1 MRRLIPLLLSL
12 FFLLCANVVHAV
24 VPAAVPMAA
33 GKRIA
38 LVIGNA
44 AYPQPLLNPVNDAR
58 AMAERLRRLGF
69 EVLLRTDIT
78 AAQLQ
83 KASAEFSTQARGA
96 DIALVFYAGH
106 GAQAGEANYVLPLGA
121 NMQALSAAAI
131 AAQGVS
137 VSSLAGD
144 LQRTGAR
151 GAVLILDACR
161 QEYTRGGTA
170 VPVPGGSNAA
180 SHGFADTQAPRGVV
194 IAYSAGPGAL
204 ARDFWSPDSRN
215 SPYTS
220 ALLDALDAPGL
231 SMGDL
236 FSQVAAR
243 VAAMTHDVQKPR
255 VSFGE
260 TSARLVLNM
269 GSGKGVSQPAPGV
282 LAAGSS
288 GMRAPVPAPAPAP
301 ATAPAS
307 PAATTASSVKI
318 WPGNVLQDI
327 NYEIRM
333 QIAARP
339 FPRQQL
345 EKRARTGDLVALTA
359 LGYGIGGGDA
369 GIRQPKA
376 GMQWLEKAVA
386 KDFPIAQTY
395 LAELLMVK
403 GDPASLKRAGV
414 LLDAASQAG
423 YTAAHAYK
431 FDLARRTG
439 APPQEAARHLQDAF
453 MGLMKDYQGA
463 AKDLMQP
470 PKK

>member
-1 MRRLIPLLLSL
+1 MHRLISLFFSL
-12 FFLLCANVVHAV
+12 FFLLLSNVAHAAT
-24 VPAAVPMAA
+24 PAAP

-44 AYPQPLLNPVNDAR
+44 AYSQPLLNPVNDAR

-69 EVLLRTDIT
+69 EVLLRTDIN
-78 AAQLQ
+78 AQQLQ

-121 NMQALSAAAI
+121 NMNALSASAI

-161 QEYTRGGTA
+161 QEYTRGGA
-170 VPVPGGSNAA
+170 VMVPGGGNAA

-231 SMGDL
+231 PMSDV

-269 GSGKGVSQPAPGV
+269 GSGKGVSPPAPGV
-282 LAAGSS
+282 LAGSQGQG
-288 GMRAPVPAPAPAP
+288 GMRAPVPAPAPAVEK
-301 ATAPAS
+301 
-307 PAATTASSVKI
+307 PAAPGAKV

-327 NYEIRM
+327 NHEIRM

-345 EKRARTGDLVALTA
+345 EKRARGGDLVALTA

-369 GIRQPKA
+369 GVKQPKA
-376 GMQWLEKAVA
+376 GMQWLEKAAA

-423 YTAAHAYK
+423 YSPAHAYK

-439 APPQEAARHLQDAF
+439 APPQDAARHLQDAF

-463 AKDLMQP
+463 AKDMMQP

>member
-1 MRRLIPLLLSL
+1 MRRLFALLLPL
-12 FFLLCANVVHAV
+12 FFLLNSNFALAAATAV
-24 VPAAVPMAA
+24 A
-33 GKRIA
+33 GKAASAPGKRMA

-69 EVLLRTDIT
+69 EVLLRTDVT

-96 DIALVFYAGH
+96 DLALVFYAGH
-106 GAQAGEANYVLPLGA
+106 GAQAGEANYLLPLGA
-121 NMQALSAAAI
+121 NMNALSASAI

-161 QEYTRGGTA
+161 QEYTRGGA
-170 VPVPGGSNAA
+170 VAVPGGNAA
-180 SHGFADTQAPRGVV
+180 SHGFADTAAPRGVV

-231 SMGDL
+231 SMGEL

-269 GSGKGVSQPAPGV
+269 GSGKGVSPPAPGA
-282 LAAGSS
+282 LAS
-288 GMRAPVPAPAPAP
+288 GNNSMRAPLPAAAP
-301 ATAPAS
+301 ATS
-307 PAATTASSVKI
+307 PAVPGAKV

-345 EKRARTGDLVALTA
+345 EKRARGGDLVALTA
-359 LGYGIGGGDA
+359 LGYGLGGGDA
-369 GIRQPKA
+369 GIRQPKI
-376 GMQWLEKAVA
+376 GMQWLEKAAA

-423 YTAAHAYK
+423 YSPAHAYK

-439 APPQEAARHLQDAF
+439 APPQDAARHLQDAF

>member
-1 MRRLIPLLLSL
+1 MHRLIPLFFSLL
-12 FFLLCANVVHAV
+12 FLLGSNVAHAA
-24 VPAAVPMAA
+24 VPAAPS
-33 GKRIA
+33 KRIA

-121 NMQALSAAAI
+121 NMNALSAAAI

-161 QEYTRGGTA
+161 QEYTRGGAA
-170 VPVPGGSNAA
+170 VVPGGGNAA

-231 SMGDL
+231 PMGDV

-269 GSGKGVSQPAPGV
+269 GSGKGVSQPTPGV
-282 LAAGSS
+282 LASGNN

-301 ATAPAS
+301 AT
-307 PAATTASSVKI
+307 TASGAKI

-333 QIAARP
+333 LIAARP
-339 FPRQQL
+339 FPRQQM
-345 EKRARTGDLVALTA
+345 EKRARGGDLVALTA

-369 GIRQPKA
+369 GVKQPKA
-376 GMQWLEKAVA
+376 GMQWLEKAAA

-423 YTAAHAYK
+423 YSPAHAYK

-439 APPQEAARHLQDAF
+439 APPQDAARHLQDAF

-463 AKDLMQP
+463 AKDVLQA

>member
-1 MRRLIPLLLSL
+1 MHRLIPLFFSL
-12 FFLLCANVVHAV
+12 FFLLGSNVAHAA
-24 VPAAVPMAA
+24 VPAAP

-121 NMQALSAAAI
+121 NMNALSAAAI
-131 AAQGVS
+131 AAQGIS

-161 QEYTRGGTA
+161 QEYTRGGA
-170 VPVPGGSNAA
+170 VMVPGGGNAA
-180 SHGFADTQAPRGVV
+180 THGFADTQAPRGVV

-231 SMGDL
+231 PMGDV

-269 GSGKGVSQPAPGV
+269 GSGKGVSQPPASV
-282 LAAGSS
+282 LAGAQGRG
-288 GMRAPVPAPAPAP
+288 GMRAPVPAPAPAVEK
-301 ATAPAS
+301 
-307 PAATTASSVKI
+307 PAAPGAKV

-345 EKRARTGDLVALTA
+345 EKRARGGDLVALTA

-369 GIRQPKA
+369 GIKQPKA
-376 GMQWLEKAVA
+376 GMQWLEKAAA

-403 GDPASLKRAGV
+403 GDPTSLKRAGV

-439 APPQEAARHLQDAF
+439 APPQDAARHLQDAF

-463 AKDLMQP
+463 AKDVLQP

>member
-1 MRRLIPLLLSL
+1 MRRLFLLLL
-12 FFLLCANVVHAV
+12 TTLTLLG
-24 VPAAVPMAA
+24 AAPLQAADAA
-33 GKRIA
+33 GKRVA

-44 AYPQPLLNPVNDAR
+44 AYPQPLLNPANDAR
-58 AMAERLRRLGF
+58 AMADRLRRLGF
-69 EVLLRTDIT
+69 EVQLRLDVN

-83 KASAEFSTQARGA
+83 KASAEFSSTARGA
-96 DIALVFYAGH
+96 EVALMFYAGH
-106 GAQAGEANYVLPLGA
+106 GAQAGEANYILPLGA
-121 NMQALSAAAI
+121 NMNALSAEAI
-131 AAQGVS
+131 TRQGVS
-137 VSSLAGD
+137 VTSLAGD
-144 LQRTGAR
+144 LQRSGAR
-151 GAVLILDACR
+151 SSLLILDACR
-161 QEYTRGGTA
+161 QEYTRGGQ
-170 VPVPGGSNAA
+170 PVTGNDASN
-180 SHGFADTQAPRGVV
+180 HGFSDAQAPRGVV

-231 SMGDL
+231 SMAEV

-260 TSARLVLNM
+260 TSARLVLNT
-269 GSGKGVSQPAPGV
+269 GSGKVVAEPKPGV
-282 LAAGSS
+282 LAEAHG
-288 GMRAPVPAPAPAP
+288 GARAPLPG
-301 ATAPAS
+301 ATAPAAN
-307 PAATTASSVKI
+307 AAKPGAKV

-345 EKRARTGDLVALTA
+345 EKRARGGDLVALTA

-369 GIRQPKA
+369 GVKQPKV
-376 GMQWLEKAVA
+376 GMQWLEKAAA
-386 KDFPIAQTY
+386 KDFPVAQTY

-423 YTAAHAYK
+423 YSPAHAYK

-439 APPQEAARHLQDAF
+439 APPQDAARHLQDAF

-463 AKDLMQP
+463 AKDFMQP

>member
-1 MRRLIPLLLSL
+1 MQRLIPLFFSL
-12 FFLLCANVVHAV
+12 FVLLFSNMAHAAL
-24 VPAAVPMAA
+24 PAAP

-69 EVLLRTDIT
+69 EVLLRTDIN
-78 AAQLQ
+78 AQQLQ

-121 NMQALSAAAI
+121 NMHALNAAAI

-144 LQRTGAR
+144 LQRSGAR

-161 QEYTRGGTA
+161 QEYTRGGA
-170 VPVPGGSNAA
+170 VMVPGGGNAA

-231 SMGDL
+231 PMSDV

-269 GSGKGVSQPAPGV
+269 GSGKGVSQATPGV
-282 LAAGSS
+282 LAGAQG
-288 GMRAPVPAPAPAP
+288 GMRAPVPAPAPAVEKP
-301 ATAPAS
+301 AVPG
-307 PAATTASSVKI
+307 VKV

-345 EKRARTGDLVALTA
+345 EKRARGGDLVALTA

-369 GIRQPKA
+369 GIKQPKA
-376 GMQWLEKAVA
+376 GMQWLEKAAA

-395 LAELLMVK
+395 LAELLMIK

-423 YTAAHAYK
+423 YSPAHAYK

-439 APPQEAARHLQDAF
+439 APPQDAARHLQDAF

-463 AKDLMQP
+463 AKDMMQP

>member
-1 MRRLIPLLLSL
+1 MRRLFLLLL
-12 FFLLCANVVHAV
+12 TTLFLLNSNATQ
-24 VPAAVPMAA
+24 AASGP

-69 EVLLRTDIT
+69 EVLLRTDIN
-78 AAQLQ
+78 AQQLQ

-121 NMQALSAAAI
+121 NMNALSAAAI

-161 QEYTRGGTA
+161 QEYTRGGA
-170 VPVPGGSNAA
+170 VVVPGGNAA

-231 SMGDL
+231 PMSDV

-269 GSGKGVSQPAPGV
+269 GSGKGVSQAAPGV
-282 LAAGSS
+282 LAGAQGQ
-288 GMRAPVPAPAPAP
+288 GGVRAPAPAVEK
-301 ATAPAS
+301 
-307 PAATTASSVKI
+307 PAAAGAKV

-345 EKRARTGDLVALTA
+345 EKRARGGDLVALTA

-369 GIRQPKA
+369 DVKQPKA
-376 GMQWLEKAVA
+376 GMQWLEKAAA

-403 GDPASLKRAGV
+403 GDPASLKRAGA

-423 YTAAHAYK
+423 YSPAHAYK

-439 APPQEAARHLQDAF
+439 APPQDAARHLQDAF

-463 AKDLMQP
+463 AKDMMQP
-470 PKK
+470 PKNNSK

>member
-1 MRRLIPLLLSL
+1 MRRLILLLL
-12 FFLLCANVVHAV
+12 TLVFVQAGVAH
-24 VPAAVPMAA
+24 AAVAVTPP

-69 EVLLRTDIT
+69 EVLLRTDINS
-78 AAQLQ
+78 AQLQ

-106 GAQAGEANYVLPLGA
+106 GAQAGEANYVLPIGA
-121 NMQALSAAAI
+121 NINALSSSAI
-131 AAQGVS
+131 QAQGVS
-137 VSSLAGD
+137 VASLAGD
-144 LQRTGAR
+144 LQRSGAR

-161 QEYTRGGTA
+161 AEYTRGGQQL
-170 VPVPGGSNAA
+170 PVNGNGAA
-180 SHGFADTQAPRGVV
+180 SHGFADTGAPRGVV

-231 SMGDL
+231 PMGEL
-236 FSQVAAR
+236 FSQVASR
-243 VAAMTHDVQKPR
+243 VASMTHDVQKPR

-269 GSGKGVSQPAPGV
+269 GSGKITPEPSPAV
-282 LAAGSS
+282 LASNGNV
-288 GMRAPVPAPAPAP
+288 GGVRAPAPAASIAEP
-301 ATAPAS
+301 A
-307 PAATTASSVKI
+307 VKPGAKV

-369 GIRQPKA
+369 GIKQPKA
-376 GMQWLEKAVA
+376 GMQWLEQAAA
-386 KDFPIAQTY
+386 KDFPVAQTY

-423 YTAAHAYK
+423 YSPAHAYK

-463 AKDLMQP
+463 AKDFMQA

>member
-1 MRRLIPLLLSL
+1 MQRLIPLLLSL
-12 FFLLCANVVHAV
+12 LLVLFAAV
-24 VPAAVPMAA
+24 AQAAAPAAP

-69 EVLLRTDIT
+69 DVVLRTDIT

-106 GAQAGEANYVLPLGA
+106 GAQAGEANYVLPLGV
-121 NMQALSAAAI
+121 NMNALSATAI

-161 QEYTRGGTA
+161 QEYTRGGAT

-231 SMGDL
+231 PMSDV

-269 GSGKGVSQPAPGV
+269 GSGKGVSPPAPGV
-282 LAAGSS
+282 LASGNH
-288 GMRAPVPAPAPAP
+288 GMRAPAPAVEKP
-301 ATAPAS
+301 S
-307 PAATTASSVKI
+307 PPGAKV

-327 NYEIRM
+327 NHEIRM

-345 EKRARTGDLVALTA
+345 EKRARGGDLVALTA

-369 GIRQPKA
+369 GIKQPKA
-376 GMQWLEKAVA
+376 GMQWLEKAA
-386 KDFPIAQTY
+386 ARDFPIAQTY

-423 YTAAHAYK
+423 YSPAHAYK

>member
-1 MRRLIPLLLSL
+1 MRRLFLLLL
-12 FFLLCANVVHAV
+12 TLVFLQSMPAHAATGIA
-24 VPAAVPMAA
+24 PP

-69 EVLLRTDIT
+69 EVLLRTDINS
-78 AAQLQ
+78 AQLQ

-106 GAQAGEANYVLPLGA
+106 GAQAGEANYVLPIGA
-121 NMQALSAAAI
+121 NMNALSSAAI
-131 AAQGVS
+131 QAQGVA
-137 VSSLAGD
+137 VASLAGD
-144 LQRTGAR
+144 LQRSGAR

-161 QEYTRGGTA
+161 AEYTRGGQQL
-170 VPVPGGSNAA
+170 PVNGSGAA
-180 SHGFADTQAPRGVV
+180 SHGFADTSAPRGVV

-231 SMGDL
+231 PMGEL
-236 FSQVAAR
+236 FSQVASR
-243 VAAMTHDVQKPR
+243 VATMTHDVQKPR

-269 GSGKGVSQPAPGV
+269 GSGKVTPEPSPAVLAANGNGGTRAPAPGI
-282 LAAGSS
+282 
-288 GMRAPVPAPAPAP
+288 PAV
-301 ATAPAS
+301 
-307 PAATTASSVKI
+307 TASKPAVANGAKV

-369 GIRQPKA
+369 GVKQPKA
-376 GMQWLEKAVA
+376 GMQWLEKAAA
-386 KDFPIAQTY
+386 KDFPVAQTY

-423 YTAAHAYK
+423 YSPAHAYK
-431 FDLARRTG
+431 FDLARRIG

-463 AKDLMQP
+463 AKDIMQP

>member
-1 MRRLIPLLLSL
+1 MHRLIPLFMSL
-12 FFLLCANVVHAV
+12 FFLLGSNIAHAA
-24 VPAAVPMAA
+24 VPAAP

-69 EVLLRTDIT
+69 EVLLRTDIN

-121 NMQALSAAAI
+121 NMNALSAAAI

-137 VSSLAGD
+137 VASLAGD

-161 QEYTRGGTA
+161 QEYTRGGA
-170 VPVPGGSNAA
+170 VMVPGGSAA

-231 SMGDL
+231 PMSDV

-269 GSGKGVSQPAPGV
+269 GSGKGVSQTPASV
-282 LAAGSS
+282 LAGAQG
-288 GMRAPVPAPAPAP
+288 GMRAPVPAPAPAVEK
-301 ATAPAS
+301 
-307 PAATTASSVKI
+307 PAAPGAKV

-345 EKRARTGDLVALTA
+345 EKRARGGDLVALTA

-369 GIRQPKA
+369 GIKQPKA
-376 GMQWLEKAVA
+376 GMQWLEKAAA

-439 APPQEAARHLQDAF
+439 APPQDAARHLQDAF

-463 AKDLMQP
+463 AKDVLQP

>member
-1 MRRLIPLLLSL
+1 MRRLFLLLLTTSMLLASSL
-12 FFLLCANVVHAV
+12 LHA
-24 VPAAVPMAA
+24 ADAA
-33 GKRIA
+33 GKRVA

-44 AYPQPLLNPVNDAR
+44 AYPQPLLNPANDAR

-69 EVLLRTDIT
+69 EVQLRLDVN

-83 KASAEFSTQARGA
+83 QASAQFSSAARGA
-96 DIALVFYAGH
+96 DVALVFYAGH
-106 GAQAGEANYVLPLGA
+106 GAQAGEANYLLPLGA
-121 NMQALSAAAI
+121 NMNALSAAAI
-131 AAQGVS
+131 TQQGVS
-137 VSSLAGD
+137 VASLTGD
-144 LQRTGAR
+144 LQRSGAR
-151 GAVLILDACR
+151 SALLILDACR
-161 QEYTRGGTA
+161 QEYTRGGQA
-170 VPVPGGSNAA
+170 VPNGNGASN
-180 SHGFADTQAPRGVV
+180 HGFTDAQAPRGVV

-231 SMGDL
+231 SMAEV

-269 GSGKGVSQPAPGV
+269 GSGKAAPEPVPGV
-282 LAAGSS
+282 LAQTKPGTT
-288 GMRAPVPAPAPAP
+288 RAPLPGAPTPAMESGKPGAK
-301 ATAPAS
+301 
-307 PAATTASSVKI
+307 V

-345 EKRARTGDLVALTA
+345 EKRARGGDLVALTA

-369 GIRQPKA
+369 GVKQPKA
-376 GMQWLEKAVA
+376 GMQWLEKAAA

-423 YTAAHAYK
+423 YSPAHAYK

-463 AKDLMQP
+463 AKDFMQP

>member
-1 MRRLIPLLLSL
+1 MHRLIPLLLSL
-12 FFLLCANVVHAV
+12 TFSLIFLLCGNVVQ
-24 VPAAVPMAA
+24 AAVGNAA
-33 GKRIA
+33 SGPGKRIA

-69 EVLLRTDIT
+69 EVLLRTDIN

-121 NMQALSAAAI
+121 NMNALSASAI

-137 VSSLAGD
+137 VTSLAGD

-161 QEYTRGGTA
+161 QEYTRGGA
-170 VPVPGGSNAA
+170 VAVPGGNAA
-180 SHGFADTQAPRGVV
+180 SHGFADSAAPRGVV

-220 ALLDALDAPGL
+220 ALLDALDSPGL
-231 SMGDL
+231 PMSDV

-260 TSARLVLNM
+260 TSARLVLNV
-269 GSGKGVSQPAPGV
+269 GSGKGITQPPASV
-282 LAAGSS
+282 LAGAQGQG
-288 GMRAPVPAPAPAP
+288 GMRAPVPVVEK
-301 ATAPAS
+301 
-307 PAATTASSVKI
+307 PAAPGPKV

-345 EKRARTGDLVALTA
+345 EKRARGGDLVALTA

-369 GIRQPKA
+369 GIKQPKA
-376 GMQWLEKAVA
+376 GMQWLEKAAA

-423 YTAAHAYK
+423 YSPAHAYQ

-439 APPQEAARHLQDAF
+439 APPQDAARHLQDAF

>member
-1 MRRLIPLLLSL
+1 MHRLIPLFLSL
-12 FFLLCANVVHAV
+12 FFLLGSNMAHAA
-24 VPAAVPMAA
+24 VPAAP

-69 EVLLRTDIT
+69 EVVLRTDVN

-121 NMQALSAAAI
+121 NMNALSAAAI

-161 QEYTRGGTA
+161 QEYTRGGAT

-231 SMGDL
+231 PMGEV

-269 GSGKGVSQPAPGV
+269 GSGKGVSPPPAGV
-282 LAAGSS
+282 LAGTQ
-288 GMRAPVPAPAPAP
+288 GGVRAPAPAVEK
-301 ATAPAS
+301 
-307 PAATTASSVKI
+307 PAAPGARV

-345 EKRARTGDLVALTA
+345 EKRARGGDLVALTA

-369 GIRQPKA
+369 GIKQPKA
-376 GMQWLEKAVA
+376 GMQWLEKAAA

-403 GDPASLKRAGV
+403 GDPASLKRAGM

-423 YTAAHAYK
+423 YSPAHAYK

-453 MGLMKDYQGA
+453 MGLMKDYQSA
-463 AKDLMQP
+463 AKDMLQP
-470 PKK
+470 QKK

>member
-1 MRRLIPLLLSL
+1 MQRLIPLFLSL
-12 FFLLCANVVHAV
+12 FFLLGSNVAH
-24 VPAAVPMAA
+24 AAVPASVQAA
-33 GKRIA
+33 PGKRIA

-69 EVLLRTDIT
+69 EVLLRTDIN

-121 NMQALSAAAI
+121 NMNALSAAAI

-161 QEYTRGGTA
+161 QEYTRGGA
-170 VPVPGGSNAA
+170 VVVPGGGNAA

-231 SMGDL
+231 PMGDV

-282 LAAGSS
+282 LASGNN
-288 GMRAPVPAPAPAP
+288 GMRAPSRRQRQRRRRPPHRERKCGPVTCCKTSTMKSACRSRRGRF
-301 ATAPAS
+301 PAS
-307 PAATTASSVKI
+307 SWKS
-318 WPGNVLQDI
+318 
-327 NYEIRM
+327 
-333 QIAARP
+333 AR
-339 FPRQQL
+339 
-345 EKRARTGDLVALTA
+345 
-359 LGYGIGGGDA
+359 
-369 GIRQPKA
+369 
-376 GMQWLEKAVA
+376 AVA
-386 KDFPIAQTY
+386 TWW
-395 LAELLMVK
+395 
-403 GDPASLKRAGV
+403 R
-414 LLDAASQAG
+414 
-423 YTAAHAYK
+423 
-431 FDLARRTG
+431 
-439 APPQEAARHLQDAF
+439 
-453 MGLMKDYQGA
+453 
-463 AKDLMQP
+463 
-470 PKK
+470 

>member
-1 MRRLIPLLLSL
+1 MRRLFALLLTL
-12 FFLLCANVVHAV
+12 FFLLNSNFALAAATAV
-24 VPAAVPMAA
+24 A
-33 GKRIA
+33 GKAASAPGKRMA

-69 EVLLRTDIT
+69 EVLLRTDVT

-96 DIALVFYAGH
+96 DLALVFYAGH
-106 GAQAGEANYVLPLGA
+106 GAQAGEANYLLPLGA
-121 NMQALSAAAI
+121 NMNALSASAI

-161 QEYTRGGTA
+161 QEYTRGGA
-170 VPVPGGSNAA
+170 VAVPGGNAA
-180 SHGFADTQAPRGVV
+180 SHGFADTAAPRGVV

-231 SMGDL
+231 SMGEL

-269 GSGKGVSQPAPGV
+269 GSGKGVSPPAPGV
-282 LAAGSS
+282 LASGNN
-288 GMRAPVPAPAPAP
+288 GMRAPLPAAAP
-301 ATAPAS
+301 ATS
-307 PAATTASSVKI
+307 PAVPGAKV

-345 EKRARTGDLVALTA
+345 EKRARGGDLVALTA

-369 GIRQPKA
+369 GIKQPKA
-376 GMQWLEKAVA
+376 GMQWLEKAAA

-439 APPQEAARHLQDAF
+439 APPQDAARHLQDAF

-463 AKDLMQP
+463 AKDMMQP
-470 PKK
+470 PKNNLK

>member
-1 MRRLIPLLLSL
+1 MHRLIPLFFSLL
-12 FFLLCANVVHAV
+12 FLLCGNVAQ
-24 VPAAVPMAA
+24 AAVGNAA
-33 GKRIA
+33 SGPGKRIA

-69 EVLLRTDIT
+69 EVLLRTDIN
-78 AAQLQ
+78 AQQLQ

-121 NMQALSAAAI
+121 NMNALSAAAI

-161 QEYTRGGTA
+161 QEYTRGGA
-170 VPVPGGSNAA
+170 MVVPGGGNAA

-231 SMGDL
+231 PMSDV

-269 GSGKGVSQPAPGV
+269 GSGKGVSQATPGV
-282 LAAGSS
+282 LASTQGQG
-288 GMRAPVPAPAPAP
+288 GMRAPVPAPAPTVEKP
-301 ATAPAS
+301 ATPG
-307 PAATTASSVKI
+307 VKV

-345 EKRARTGDLVALTA
+345 EKRARGGDLVALTA

-369 GIRQPKA
+369 GIKQPKA
-376 GMQWLEKAVA
+376 GMQWLEKAAA

-423 YTAAHAYK
+423 YSPAHAYK

-439 APPQEAARHLQDAF
+439 APPQDAARHLQDAF

-463 AKDLMQP
+463 AKDMMQP

>member
-1 MRRLIPLLLSL
+1 MHRLIPLFFSL
-12 FFLLCANVVHAV
+12 FFLLGSNVAY
-24 VPAAVPMAA
+24 AAVPVPVQTAP

-121 NMQALSAAAI
+121 NMQALSAATI

-161 QEYTRGGTA
+161 QEYTRGGA
-170 VPVPGGSNAA
+170 MVPVPGGSNAA

-231 SMGDL
+231 PMGDV

-269 GSGKGVSQPAPGV
+269 GSGKGVSQPPAGV
-282 LAAGSS
+282 LAGAQGQGSVRS
-288 GMRAPVPAPAPAP
+288 PAPAPAVEK
-301 ATAPAS
+301 
-307 PAATTASSVKI
+307 PAASGAKV

-327 NYEIRM
+327 NHEIRM

-345 EKRARTGDLVALTA
+345 EKRARGGDLVALTA

-369 GIRQPKA
+369 GVKQPKA
-376 GMQWLEKAVA
+376 GMQWLEKAAA

-439 APPQEAARHLQDAF
+439 APPQDAARHLQDAF

-463 AKDLMQP
+463 AKDVLQA

>member
-1 MRRLIPLLLSL
+1 MHRLIPLFFSL
-12 FFLLCANVVHAV
+12 FFLLGSNEAHTA
-24 VPAAVPMAA
+24 VPAAP

-69 EVLLRTDIT
+69 EVLLRTDIN

-121 NMQALSAAAI
+121 NMNALSAAAI
-131 AAQGVS
+131 AAQGIS

-161 QEYTRGGTA
+161 QEYTRGGA
-170 VPVPGGSNAA
+170 VVVPGGGNAA

-231 SMGDL
+231 PMGDV

-269 GSGKGVSQPAPGV
+269 GSGKGVSQPPAGV
-282 LAAGSS
+282 LAGAQGQ
-288 GMRAPVPAPAPAP
+288 GGVRAPVPAPAPAVEK
-301 ATAPAS
+301 
-307 PAATTASSVKI
+307 PAAPGAKV

-345 EKRARTGDLVALTA
+345 EKRARGGDLVALTA

-369 GIRQPKA
+369 GVKQPKA
-376 GMQWLEKAVA
+376 GMQWLEKAAA

-423 YTAAHAYK
+423 YSAAHAYK

-439 APPQEAARHLQDAF
+439 APPQDAARHLQDAF

-463 AKDLMQP
+463 AKDVLQP

>member
-1 MRRLIPLLLSL
+1 MHRLIPLFFSLL
-12 FFLLCANVVHAV
+12 FLLGSNVAHAA
-24 VPAAVPMAA
+24 VPAAPS
-33 GKRIA
+33 KRIA

-121 NMQALSAAAI
+121 NMNAFSAAAI
-131 AAQGVS
+131 AAQGIS

-161 QEYTRGGTA
+161 QEYTRGGA
-170 VPVPGGSNAA
+170 VVVPGGGNAA

-231 SMGDL
+231 PMGDV

-269 GSGKGVSQPAPGV
+269 GSGKGVSQPTPGV
-282 LAAGSS
+282 LASGNN

-301 ATAPAS
+301 AT
-307 PAATTASSVKI
+307 TASGAKI

-333 QIAARP
+333 LIAARP
-339 FPRQQL
+339 FPRQQM
-345 EKRARTGDLVALTA
+345 EKRARGGDLVALTA

-369 GIRQPKA
+369 GVKQPKA
-376 GMQWLEKAVA
+376 GMQWLEKAAA

-423 YTAAHAYK
+423 YSPAHAYK

-439 APPQEAARHLQDAF
+439 APPQDAARHLQDAF

-463 AKDLMQP
+463 AKDVLQP

>member
-1 MRRLIPLLLSL
+1 MHRLIPLFLSL
-12 FFLLCANVVHAV
+12 LFLLGSNVAH
-24 VPAAVPMAA
+24 AAVPAPVQAAA

-69 EVLLRTDIT
+69 KVLLRTDIT

-121 NMQALSAAAI
+121 NMNALSATAI

-161 QEYTRGGTA
+161 QEYTRGGA
-170 VPVPGGSNAA
+170 VVVPGGGNAA

-231 SMGDL
+231 PIGDV

-269 GSGKGVSQPAPGV
+269 GSGKGVSQPTPGV
-282 LAAGSS
+282 LASGNN
-288 GMRAPVPAPAPAP
+288 GMRAPVPAPVPP
-301 ATAPAS
+301 PAS
-307 PAATTASSVKI
+307 PAAVTASGAKV

-345 EKRARTGDLVALTA
+345 EKRARSGDLVALTA

-369 GIRQPKA
+369 GVKQPKA
-376 GMQWLEKAVA
+376 GMQWLEKAAA

-403 GDPASLKRAGV
+403 GDPTSLKRAGV

-439 APPQEAARHLQDAF
+439 APPQDAARHLQDAF
-453 MGLMKDYQGA
+453 MGLMKDYQGT

-470 PKK
+470 QKNNSK

>member
-1 MRRLIPLLLSL
+1 MQRLIPLLFSL
-12 FFLLCANVVHAV
+12 FFVLCAPAAQAAASAA
-24 VPAAVPMAA
+24 VPAAP

-96 DIALVFYAGH
+96 DIALLFYAGH

-121 NMQALSAAAI
+121 NMHALSASAI

-161 QEYTRGGTA
+161 QEYTRGGAT
-170 VPVPGGSNAA
+170 VPVPGGGNAA

-231 SMGDL
+231 PMADV

-269 GSGKGVSQPAPGV
+269 GSGKGVSPPVPGV
-282 LAAGSS
+282 LAGAQGQGS
-288 GMRAPVPAPAPAP
+288 MRAPVPAPAPAVEK
-301 ATAPAS
+301 
-307 PAATTASSVKI
+307 PAAPGARI

-327 NYEIRM
+327 NHEIRL

-345 EKRARTGDLVALTA
+345 EKRARGGDLVALTA

-369 GIRQPKA
+369 GVKQPKA
-376 GMQWLEKAVA
+376 GMQWLEKAAA

-423 YTAAHAYK
+423 YSPAHAYK

-463 AKDLMQP
+463 AKDFMQP

>member
-1 MRRLIPLLLSL
+1 MHRLIPLFMSL
-12 FFLLCANVVHAV
+12 FFLLGSNVAHT
-24 VPAAVPMAA
+24 AVPVPVQTAP

-121 NMQALSAAAI
+121 NMQALSAATI

-161 QEYTRGGTA
+161 QEYTRGGA
-170 VPVPGGSNAA
+170 MVPVPGGSNAA

-231 SMGDL
+231 PMGDV

-269 GSGKGVSQPAPGV
+269 GSGKGVSQPPASV
-282 LAAGSS
+282 LAGAQGGVRS
-288 GMRAPVPAPAPAP
+288 PAPAPAVEK
-301 ATAPAS
+301 
-307 PAATTASSVKI
+307 PAASGAKV

-345 EKRARTGDLVALTA
+345 EKRARGGDLVALTA

-369 GIRQPKA
+369 GVKQPKA
-376 GMQWLEKAVA
+376 GMQWLEKAAA

-439 APPQEAARHLQDAF
+439 APPQDAARHLQDAF

-463 AKDLMQP
+463 AKDVLQP
-470 PKK
+470 QKK

>member
-1 MRRLIPLLLSL
+1 MRRLFLLLL
-12 FFLLCANVVHAV
+12 TTLFLLNSNATQ
-24 VPAAVPMAA
+24 AASGP

-69 EVLLRTDIT
+69 EVVLRTDIN
-78 AAQLQ
+78 AQQLQ

-121 NMQALSAAAI
+121 NMNALSAAAI

-161 QEYTRGGTA
+161 QEYTRGGA
-170 VPVPGGSNAA
+170 VVVPGGNAA

-231 SMGDL
+231 PMSDV

-269 GSGKGVSQPAPGV
+269 GSGKGVSQAAPGV
-282 LAAGSS
+282 LAGAQGQ
-288 GMRAPVPAPAPAP
+288 GGVRAPAPAVEK
-301 ATAPAS
+301 
-307 PAATTASSVKI
+307 PAAAGAKV

-345 EKRARTGDLVALTA
+345 EKRARGGDLVALTA

-369 GIRQPKA
+369 GVKQPKA
-376 GMQWLEKAVA
+376 GMQWLEKAAA

-403 GDPASLKRAGV
+403 GDPASLKRAGA

-423 YTAAHAYK
+423 YSPAHAYK

-439 APPQEAARHLQDAF
+439 APPQDAARHLQDAF

-463 AKDLMQP
+463 AKDMMQP
-470 PKK
+470 PKNNSK

>member
-1 MRRLIPLLLSL
+1 MHRLIPLFFSL
-12 FFLLCANVVHAV
+12 FFLLCGNVVQ
-24 VPAAVPMAA
+24 AAVGNAA
-33 GKRIA
+33 SGPGKRIA

-69 EVLLRTDIT
+69 EVLLRTDIN
-78 AAQLQ
+78 AQQLQ
-83 KASAEFSTQARGA
+83 KTSAEFSTQARGA

-121 NMQALSAAAI
+121 NMNALSAAAI

-161 QEYTRGGTA
+161 QEYTRGGA
-170 VPVPGGSNAA
+170 VVVPGGNAA

-231 SMGDL
+231 PMSDV

-269 GSGKGVSQPAPGV
+269 GSGKGVSQATPGV
-282 LAAGSS
+282 LTSTQGQG
-288 GMRAPVPAPAPAP
+288 GMRAPVPAPAP
-301 ATAPAS
+301 TVEK
-307 PAATTASSVKI
+307 PAAPGAKV

-345 EKRARTGDLVALTA
+345 EKRARGGDLVALTA

-369 GIRQPKA
+369 GIKQPKA
-376 GMQWLEKAVA
+376 GMQWLEKAAA

-423 YTAAHAYK
+423 YSPAHAYK

-439 APPQEAARHLQDAF
+439 APPQDAARHLQDAF

-463 AKDLMQP
+463 AKDMMQP

>member
-1 MRRLIPLLLSL
+1 MHRLIPLFFSLL
-12 FFLLCANVVHAV
+12 FLLCGNVAQ
-24 VPAAVPMAA
+24 AAVGNAA
-33 GKRIA
+33 SGPGKRIA

-69 EVLLRTDIT
+69 EVLLRTDIN
-78 AAQLQ
+78 AQQLQ

-121 NMQALSAAAI
+121 NMNALSAAAI

-161 QEYTRGGTA
+161 QEYTRGGA
-170 VPVPGGSNAA
+170 VAIPGGGNVA
-180 SHGFADTQAPRGVV
+180 SHGFADTAAPRGVV

-231 SMGDL
+231 PMSDV

-269 GSGKGVSQPAPGV
+269 GSGKGVSQATPGMLAGAQGQGGVRAPAPTVEKPAAPGV
-282 LAAGSS
+282 K
-288 GMRAPVPAPAPAP
+288 V
-301 ATAPAS
+301 
-307 PAATTASSVKI
+307 

-345 EKRARTGDLVALTA
+345 EKRARGGDLVALTA

-369 GIRQPKA
+369 GIKQPKA
-376 GMQWLEKAVA
+376 GMQWLEKAAA

-423 YTAAHAYK
+423 YSPAHAYK

-439 APPQEAARHLQDAF
+439 APPQDAARHLQDAF

-463 AKDLMQP
+463 AKDMMQP
-470 PKK
+470 PKNNSK

>member
-1 MRRLIPLLLSL
+1 MRRLFPLLLTV
-12 FFLLCANVVHAV
+12 FFLLDCNFALAAA
-24 VPAAVPMAA
+24 PAGSAA
-33 GKRIA
+33 SAPGKRIA

-69 EVLLRTDIT
+69 EVVLRTDIN
-78 AAQLQ
+78 AQQLQ
-83 KASAEFSTQARGA
+83 KATAEFSTQARGA

-121 NMQALSAAAI
+121 NMNALSAAAI

-161 QEYTRGGTA
+161 QEYTRGGA
-170 VPVPGGSNAA
+170 MVPVPGGSNAA
-180 SHGFADTQAPRGVV
+180 SHGFAETQAPRGVV

-231 SMGDL
+231 PMSDV
-236 FSQVAAR
+236 FSQVAAK

-269 GSGKGVSQPAPGV
+269 GSGKGVSQPPAGV
-282 LAAGSS
+282 LAGAQGQG
-288 GMRAPVPAPAPAP
+288 GMRAPVPAPAPAVDK
-301 ATAPAS
+301 
-307 PAATTASSVKI
+307 PAAPGAKV

-345 EKRARTGDLVALTA
+345 EKRARGGDLVALTA
-359 LGYGIGGGDA
+359 LGYGIGSGDA
-369 GIRQPKA
+369 GIKQPKA
-376 GMQWLEKAVA
+376 GMQWLEKAAA

-423 YTAAHAYK
+423 YSPAHAYK

-439 APPQEAARHLQDAF
+439 APPQDAARHLQDAF

-463 AKDLMQP
+463 AKDMMQP
-470 PKK
+470 PKNNLK

>member
-1 MRRLIPLLLSL
+1 MHRLIPLFLSL
-12 FFLLCANVVHAV
+12 FFLLGSNLAH
-24 VPAAVPMAA
+24 AAVPAPVQAA
-33 GKRIA
+33 PGKRIA

-83 KASAEFSTQARGA
+83 KASAEFSTLARGA

-121 NMQALSAAAI
+121 NMNALSAAAI

-161 QEYTRGGTA
+161 QEYTRGGA
-170 VPVPGGSNAA
+170 KAPVPGGSNAA
-180 SHGFADTQAPRGVV
+180 SHGFADTPAPRGVV

-231 SMGDL
+231 PMGDV

-260 TSARLVLNM
+260 TSARLVLNT
-269 GSGKGVSQPAPGV
+269 GSGKGVSPPAPGV
-282 LAAGSS
+282 LASGNS

-301 ATAPAS
+301 AT
-307 PAATTASSVKI
+307 TASGAKV

-345 EKRARTGDLVALTA
+345 EKRARGGDLVALTA

-369 GIRQPKA
+369 GIKQPKV
-376 GMQWLEKAVA
+376 GMQWLEKAAA

-423 YTAAHAYK
+423 YSPAHAYK

-463 AKDLMQP
+463 AKDVLQP

>member
-1 MRRLIPLLLSL
+1 MQRLIPLFFSL
-12 FFLLCANVVHAV
+12 FFLLVSNVA
-24 VPAAVPMAA
+24 PAAVPAA
-33 GKRIA
+33 PGKRIA

-69 EVLLRTDIT
+69 EVLLRTDIN

-121 NMQALSAAAI
+121 NMNALSAAAI

-161 QEYTRGGTA
+161 QEYTRGGA
-170 VPVPGGSNAA
+170 VVVPGGNAA

-231 SMGDL
+231 PMGDV

-269 GSGKGVSQPAPGV
+269 GSGKGVSQATPSV
-282 LAAGSS
+282 LAGAQG
-288 GMRAPVPAPAPAP
+288 GMRAPVPAPAPALEK
-301 ATAPAS
+301 
-307 PAATTASSVKI
+307 PAAPGAKV

-345 EKRARTGDLVALTA
+345 EKRARGGDLVALTA

-369 GIRQPKA
+369 GIKQPKA
-376 GMQWLEKAVA
+376 GMQWLEKAAA

-403 GDPASLKRAGV
+403 GDPASLKRAGA

-439 APPQEAARHLQDAF
+439 APPQDAARHLQDAF

-463 AKDLMQP
+463 AKDMMQP

>member
-1 MRRLIPLLLSL
+1 MHRLIPLSFSLL
-12 FFLLCANVVHAV
+12 FLLCVNVAQ
-24 VPAAVPMAA
+24 AAVGNAA
-33 GKRIA
+33 SGPGKRIA

-69 EVLLRTDIT
+69 EVLLRTDIN
-78 AAQLQ
+78 AQQLQ

-121 NMQALSAAAI
+121 NMNALSAAAI

-161 QEYTRGGTA
+161 QEYTRGGA
-170 VPVPGGSNAA
+170 VAIPGGGNAA
-180 SHGFADTQAPRGVV
+180 SHGFADTTAPRGVV

-231 SMGDL
+231 PMSDV

-260 TSARLVLNM
+260 TSARLMLNM
-269 GSGKGVSQPAPGV
+269 GSGKGVSQATPGMLAGAQGQGGVRAPAPTVEKPAAPGV
-282 LAAGSS
+282 K
-288 GMRAPVPAPAPAP
+288 V
-301 ATAPAS
+301 
-307 PAATTASSVKI
+307 

-345 EKRARTGDLVALTA
+345 EKRARGGDLVALTA

-369 GIRQPKA
+369 GIKQPKA
-376 GMQWLEKAVA
+376 GMQWLEKAAA

-423 YTAAHAYK
+423 YSPAHAYK

-439 APPQEAARHLQDAF
+439 APPQDAARHLQDAF

-463 AKDLMQP
+463 AKDMMQP
-470 PKK
+470 PKNNSK

>member
-1 MRRLIPLLLSL
+1 MQRLILHLLSL
-12 FFLLCANVVHAV
+12 FLLVSNVAQ
-24 VPAAVPMAA
+24 AAVPAAA

-69 EVLLRTDIT
+69 EVVLRTDIT
-78 AAQLQ
+78 AAQLH

-121 NMQALSAAAI
+121 DMNALSAAAI

-137 VSSLAGD
+137 VASLAGD

-170 VPVPGGSNAA
+170 VAVRGGSNAA

-231 SMGDL
+231 SMGDV

-269 GSGKGVSQPAPGV
+269 GSGKGVSQPSPGV
-282 LAAGSS
+282 LAAGDN
-288 GMRAPVPAPAPAP
+288 GMRAPAPAPAP
-301 ATAPAS
+301 PATA
-307 PAATTASSVKI
+307 ATGAKI

-369 GIRQPKA
+369 GVKQPRA
-376 GMQWLEKAVA
+376 GMQWLEKAAA

-403 GDPASLKRAGV
+403 GDPASLKRAGT

-423 YTAAHAYK
+423 YSPAHAYK

-439 APPQEAARHLQDAF
+439 APPQDAARHLQDAF

-463 AKDLMQP
+463 AKDLLQP

>member
-1 MRRLIPLLLSL
+1 MRRLFALLLTL
-12 FFLLCANVVHAV
+12 FFLLNSNFALAAATAV
-24 VPAAVPMAA
+24 AGNAASAP
-33 GKRIA
+33 GKRMA

-69 EVLLRTDIT
+69 EVLLRTDVT

-96 DIALVFYAGH
+96 DLALVFYAGH
-106 GAQAGEANYVLPLGA
+106 GAQAGEANYLLPLGA
-121 NMQALSAAAI
+121 NMNALSASAI

-161 QEYTRGGTA
+161 QEYTRGGA
-170 VPVPGGSNAA
+170 VAVPGGNAA
-180 SHGFADTQAPRGVV
+180 SHGFADTAAPRGVV

-231 SMGDL
+231 SMGEL

-269 GSGKGVSQPAPGV
+269 GSGKGVSPPAPGV
-282 LAAGSS
+282 LASGNN
-288 GMRAPVPAPAPAP
+288 GMRAPAPAAEQ
-301 ATAPAS
+301 
-307 PAATTASSVKI
+307 PAAPGAKV

-345 EKRARTGDLVALTA
+345 EKRARGGDLVALTA
-359 LGYGIGGGDA
+359 LGYGLGGGDA
-369 GIRQPKA
+369 GIRQPKI
-376 GMQWLEKAVA
+376 GMQWLEKAA
-386 KDFPIAQTY
+386 EKDFPIAQTY

-423 YTAAHAYK
+423 YSPAHAYK

-439 APPQEAARHLQDAF
+439 APPQDAARHLQDAF

>member
-1 MRRLIPLLLSL
+1 MHRLIPLFFSLL
-12 FFLLCANVVHAV
+12 FLLGSNVAHAA
-24 VPAAVPMAA
+24 VPAAPS
-33 GKRIA
+33 KRIA

-121 NMQALSAAAI
+121 NMNALSAAAI

-161 QEYTRGGTA
+161 QEYTRGGA
-170 VPVPGGSNAA
+170 VVVPGGGNAA

-231 SMGDL
+231 PMGDV

-269 GSGKGVSQPAPGV
+269 GSGKGVSQPTPGV
-282 LAAGSS
+282 LASGNN

-301 ATAPAS
+301 AT
-307 PAATTASSVKI
+307 TASGAKI

-333 QIAARP
+333 LIAARP
-339 FPRQQL
+339 FPRQQM
-345 EKRARTGDLVALTA
+345 EKRARGGDLVALTA

-369 GIRQPKA
+369 GVKQPKA
-376 GMQWLEKAVA
+376 GMQWLEKAAA

-423 YTAAHAYK
+423 YSPAHAYK

-439 APPQEAARHLQDAF
+439 APPQDAARHLQDAF

-463 AKDLMQP
+463 AKDVLQP

>member
-1 MRRLIPLLLSL
+1 MHRLIPLFFSL
-12 FFLLCANVVHAV
+12 FFLLGSNVAHAA
-24 VPAAVPMAA
+24 VPAAP

-121 NMQALSAAAI
+121 NMNALSATAI

-161 QEYTRGGTA
+161 QEYTRGGA
-170 VPVPGGSNAA
+170 MLPVPGGSNAV

-231 SMGDL
+231 PMGDV

-269 GSGKGVSQPAPGV
+269 GSGKGVSQPPASV
-282 LAAGSS
+282 LAGAQGGVRS
-288 GMRAPVPAPAPAP
+288 PAPAVEK
-301 ATAPAS
+301 
-307 PAATTASSVKI
+307 PAASGAKV

-345 EKRARTGDLVALTA
+345 EKRARGGDLVALTA

-369 GIRQPKA
+369 GVKQPKA
-376 GMQWLEKAVA
+376 GMQWLEKAAA

-423 YTAAHAYK
+423 YSPAHAYK

-439 APPQEAARHLQDAF
+439 APPQDAARHLQDAF

-463 AKDLMQP
+463 AKDVLQP

>member
-1 MRRLIPLLLSL
+1 MHRLIPLFLSL
-12 FFLLCANVVHAV
+12 FFLLCGNVVQ
-24 VPAAVPMAA
+24 AAVGNAA
-33 GKRIA
+33 SGPGKRIA

-69 EVLLRTDIT
+69 EVLLRTDIN
-78 AAQLQ
+78 AQQLQ

-121 NMQALSAAAI
+121 NMNALSAAAI

-161 QEYTRGGTA
+161 QEYTRGGA
-170 VPVPGGSNAA
+170 VVVPGGNAA

-231 SMGDL
+231 PMGDV

-269 GSGKGVSQPAPGV
+269 GSGKGVSQATPGV
-282 LAAGSS
+282 LASGNSS
-288 GMRAPVPAPAPAP
+288 MRAPVPAMEK
-301 ATAPAS
+301 
-307 PAATTASSVKI
+307 PAAAGAKV

-345 EKRARTGDLVALTA
+345 EKRARGGDLVALTA

-369 GIRQPKA
+369 GIKQPKA
-376 GMQWLEKAVA
+376 GMQWLEKAAA

-423 YTAAHAYK
+423 YSPAHAYK

-439 APPQEAARHLQDAF
+439 APPQDAARHLQDAF

-463 AKDLMQP
+463 AKDMMQP
-470 PKK
+470 QKNNSK

>member
-1 MRRLIPLLLSL
+1 MHRLIPLFFSLL
-12 FFLLCANVVHAV
+12 FLLGSNVAHAA
-24 VPAAVPMAA
+24 VPAAPS
-33 GKRIA
+33 KRIA

-121 NMQALSAAAI
+121 NMNALSAAAI

-161 QEYTRGGTA
+161 QEYTRGGA
-170 VPVPGGSNAA
+170 VVVPGGGNAA

-231 SMGDL
+231 PMGDV

-269 GSGKGVSQPAPGV
+269 GSGKGVSQPTPGV
-282 LAAGSS
+282 LASGNN

-301 ATAPAS
+301 AT
-307 PAATTASSVKI
+307 TASGAKI

-345 EKRARTGDLVALTA
+345 EKRARGGDLVALTA

-369 GIRQPKA
+369 GVKQPKA
-376 GMQWLEKAVA
+376 GMQWLEKAAA

-423 YTAAHAYK
+423 YSPAHAYK

-439 APPQEAARHLQDAF
+439 APPQDAARHLQDAF

-463 AKDLMQP
+463 AKDVLQA